1 MHPLVH
7 RLSFTCNLLG
17 ARKVAFSRVAAFL
30 SLSCVVHQIL
40 CYFSK
45 RSSFFSKIDDNPT
58 SSPLCRFDTF
68 LDSMSQVRATSA
80 NVTKIIMSQS
90 CECVWMT
97 LVSLVSIFPCK
108 IMSHRF
114 VHFSIAFYEPSKYI
128 TSVAFVV
135 NATR

>member
-30 SLSCVVHQIL
+30 SLSCVINQIL

-58 SSPLCRFDTF
+58 SSPLCRFDAF

-80 NVTKIIMSQS
+80 NITAIRANQS
-90 CECVWMT
+90 CERVRMVV
-97 LVSLVSIFPCK
+97 VS
-108 IMSHRF
+108 
-114 VHFSIAFYEPSKYI
+114 
-128 TSVAFVV
+128 
-135 NATR
+135 